1 MTGTRIWLGVVTV
14 FWLAMGVL
22 LWRVEFGS
30 RGQPGSIVPV
40 AMVWQKILTA
50 PDSSQLEIRHHTNR
64 VGYCRWRPEV
74 GQEMATG
81 AQMLDEEPV
90 EGMVQGLSH
99 YTLDFD
105 GNLTLPDFPTRV
117 RFSATLKLDTN
128 RTWQTFETE
137 LTIRPDVYGVKA
149 DAVEKTVDLRV
160 NAGGDRI
167 NRQLRFADLQNPQ
180 KLLQELGG
188 PMFPAMVTAMGVPLS
203 TNQLSPASVGWRWEA
218 RNDSLLI
225 GRNRVRAYRL
235 HARLVGRY
243 SVTIFVSPVGE
254 ILRAELPGHISLVN
268 DAISGLRRSENND

>member
-1 MTGTRIWLGVVTV
+1 MMATRIWLGLVTV
-14 FWLAMGVL
+14 FWMVMGVF
-22 LWRVEFGS
+22 LWRAEFGS

-64 VGYCRWRPEV
+64 VGFCRWRPEV
-74 GQEMATG
+74 GQELATG
-81 AQMLDEEPV
+81 VQLVEDEPV

-117 RFSATLKLDTN
+117 RFSASLNLDTN
-128 RTWQTFETE
+128 RAWQKFETE
-137 LTIRPDVYGVKA
+137 LTIRPDVYAIKA
-149 DAVEKTVDLRV
+149 DAVRKTVDLHV
-160 NAGGDRI
+160 DAGGDRI
-167 NRQLRFADLQNPQ
+167 DRQLRFAELQNPQ
-180 KLLQELGG
+180 KLLHELGG
-188 PMFPAMVTAMGVPLS
+188 PMFPAMVTAMGVPLT
-203 TNQLSPASVGWRWEA
+203 TNQLSPASLGWRWEA

-235 HARLVGRY
+235 HTRLAGRY
-243 SVTIFVSPVGE
+243 SVTVFVSPVGE
-254 ILRAELPGHISLVN
+254 ILRAELPGQIILVN